1 MFDIAFARLGIIPK
15 TRNKFVE
22 RVALAER
29 YLIITHVKYKE
40 SEKQPMRV
48 YLPVKLADGRI
59 SIRKEETSSYLVY
72 NIASLDKMARK
83 QSLFHEGKLNMKL

>member
-22 RVALAER
+22 TVAVAER

-40 SEKQPMRV
+40 SKKQPMRI

-59 SIRKEETSSYLVY
+59 SIRKEETSSDLVY
-72 NIASLDKMARK
+72 NTASLGKMAPK
-83 QSLFHEGKLNMKL
+83 QSLFHEDKLNMKL